1 MRPVSRRNL
10 QLFFG
15 PPRAQGAAQAV
26 TGQKQSFYCV
36 FQVEGN
42 EALNFSKDLQFSM
55 EVWDFQDAEA
65 LHQNVLNF
73 LQFCHQQ
80 NLKVRFALAACL
92 EQQLILAS
100 SGYQIALLRNAKLH
114 QIQSGN
120 QAFQFVVGSWREN
133 DLIIALKNDDQ
144 ELQETFKN
152 WQLTTALTPETL
164 QQNLQA
170 TQEKNR
176 DLPFASA
183 FFLFPKEKKLNQSK
197 KFLASLSTFLQKSIS
212 AIKKIPQFLK
222 KILEICKK
230 IFFRLKQIS
239 PKEFR
244 HKILPVMGLAFVF
257 IAAFVFWQQSQA
269 RHFQNDKERIDQ
281 LVENIP
287 QLRQQVLEQPLLAR
301 ETAEQI
307 LQELNTI
314 PDQELSSAGKNYR
327 QEQREVLAQLIQE
340 ISGENDLDR
349 LQVAFDLS
357 SFQENFLGKK
367 IHSFDKK
374 IYVLESNQKEIL
386 EIDSTQNTHRIIP
399 APSEAL
405 IRDFA
410 ALDNRLIL
418 LSDGLWQID
427 LDSLEKKQLKTQ
439 GESDQEATLLAVYE
453 NYFYLFNPSKRN
465 IYRFTETNDGLSE
478 AIGWLVDKQGLDFTS
493 IQDMAVDGDL
503 WLSDNTGK
511 ILRYSRGYQ
520 SDFQIQGLAEAPSDT
535 LEIEAKPES
544 ETLLAFDKAAKRL
557 LIFRKNGEFLSQI
570 RSNELAAVTDVS
582 LVSEQLAYA
591 LSGSILYQI
600 QW

>member
-1 MRPVSRRNL
+1 L
-10 QLFFG
+10 
-15 PPRAQGAAQAV
+15 
-26 TGQKQSFYCV
+26 
-36 FQVEGN
+36 
-42 EALNFSKDLQFSM
+42 
-55 EVWDFQDAEA
+55 
-65 LHQNVLNF
+65 
-73 LQFCHQQ
+73 
-80 NLKVRFALAACL
+80 
-92 EQQLILAS
+92 
-100 SGYQIALLRNAKLH
+100 
-114 QIQSGN
+114 
-120 QAFQFVVGSWREN
+120 
-133 DLIIALKNDDQ
+133 
-144 ELQETFKN
+144 
-152 WQLTTALTPETL
+152 
-164 QQNLQA
+164 
-170 TQEKNR
+170 
-176 DLPFASA
+176 
-183 FFLFPKEKKLNQSK
+183 
-197 KFLASLSTFLQKSIS
+197 
-212 AIKKIPQFLK
+212 
-222 KILEICKK
+222 
-230 IFFRLKQIS
+230 
-239 PKEFR
+239 
-244 HKILPVMGLAFVF
+244 
-257 IAAFVFWQQSQA
+257 
-269 RHFQNDKERIDQ
+269 
-281 LVENIP
+281 
-287 QLRQQVLEQPLLAR
+287 
-301 ETAEQI
+301 
-307 LQELNTI
+307 
-314 PDQELSSAGKNYR
+314 
-327 QEQREVLAQLIQE
+327 QREDNPTPMQDRKD
-340 ISGENDLDR
+340 GGLDR

-405 IRDFA
+405 IRDFV

-465 IYRFTETNDGLSE
+465 IYRFTETDDGLSE

-503 WLSDNTGK
+503 WLSDNAGK